1 MRLLNSVTY
10 PDGTTTHALNPLE
23 TASTQVANR
32 SMSEAAKCSA
42 AREVIKFSN
51 RISDYQR
58 HLREFPSGMFV
69 ALAENQMRSLIGR
82 QANSST
88 ASEALADIQFGNY
101 HALVFGANNY
111 SHLTKLKTAINE
123 AKSIAASLEKTDGF
137 KFRLLL
143 DPARGDII
151 DAFDHYLET
160 L

>member
-1 MRLLNSVTY
+1 MRLLDSVTY

-23 TASTQVANR
+23 TASTQVATR

-42 AREVIKFSN
+42 AREGIKFSN

-58 HLREFPSGMFV
+58 YLREFPSGVFV

-82 QANSST
+82 QANPST

-101 HALVFGANNY
+101 HALIFGANNY
-111 SHLTKLKTAINE
+111 NHLTKLKTAINE

-137 KFRLLL
+137 KVRMLL

-151 DAFDHYLET
+151 DAFDDYLET